1 MIKIKF
7 DKNSKG
13 TYDFEVIQEDRL
25 LFKKEYQATVVDE
38 ATGVTQADTFK
49 GYCKYLQELVDAELA
64 KNPNFKWNSFNDF
77 KKFAGAKTQHAFMAV
92 ESNYVHHPKVTA

>member
-13 TYDFEVIQEDRL
+13 TYDFAVIQEDRL
-25 LFKKEYQATVVDE
+25 LFKKECHVTVIDE
-38 ATGVTQADTFK
+38 DTGVTQADTFK

-64 KNPNFKWNSFNDF
+64 KNPKFKWNSFSDF
-77 KKFAGAKTQHAFMAV
+77 KKFAGAKMQHKFMDV
-92 ESNYVHHPKVTA
+92 ESKYVHHPKVTE